1 MKRKYQGVI
10 VLNMQGKED
19 SVDTLINRIGKE
31 IEEEGASLQQVD
43 RLGRREFAYPS
54 NHISG
59 GFFVNYHF
67 EAEPDTIVKVRNRLA
82 LNTDIH
88 LQHYDRKN

>member
-1 MKRKYQGVI
+1 
-10 VLNMQGKED
+10 MQGKED
-19 SVDTLINRIGKE
+19 SVDTLISRIGKE
-31 IEEEGASLQQVD
+31 IEEEGATLQQVD
-43 RLGRREFAYPS
+43 RVGRKDFAYPS

-59 GFFVNYHF
+59 GFFVQYHF
-67 EAEPDTIVKVRNRLA
+67 EAEPAAVEKLRGRLA